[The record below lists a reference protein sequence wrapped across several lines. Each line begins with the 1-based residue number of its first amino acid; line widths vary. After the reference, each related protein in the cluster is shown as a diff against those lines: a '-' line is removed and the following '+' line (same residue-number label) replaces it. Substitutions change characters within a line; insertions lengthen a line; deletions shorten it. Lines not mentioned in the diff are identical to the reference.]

1 MNYLPE
7 KQLTHDLSYN
17 HDLDNND
24 NFSPDNQ
31 WLVYDTRT
39 EEGGIAASAKIEKV
53 NIETREKII
62 VYQVA
67 NNHEWG
73 PGVGAASYSPT
84 ENAVVFIHGLASVT
98 ENNPYQQWRRTGVII
113 DEANVEKPIF
123 MDARD
128 IYFPYTKGALR
139 GGTHRH
145 EWSGN
150 GQWIGFTYNDAI
162 MKALED
168 STGEKRNLRTIGVA
182 KKDNPVSVKQNNNGE
197 NIAGEWFSS
206 IVVRVVANPKFGSD
220 EISNAAGDSWVGKNG
235 YLKPD
240 GKRQMAR
247 AFIGTVRNKNG
258 ESVDEVFI
266 VDIPNEIDVEG
277 EYGALE
283 GTKNVLPMPPK
294 GATQRRL
301 TFTAES
307 ESAGCIGIVRS
318 SPEGDLLAFLAKDK
332 QNVRQIFTI
341 NPNGENLNQITFHKT
356 DVEGSLRWHPSGK
369 SVFYICAGSIHQ
381 CEIGF
386 GDFETRVQQIS
397 KPSYISPTNLVISHD
412 GKILAFNRAI
422 TRGDGA
428 KHSKQIYIIKLND

>member
-1 MNYLPE
+1 M
-7 KQLTHDLSYN
+7 
-17 HDLDNND
+17 
-24 NFSPDNQ
+24 
-31 WLVYDTRT
+31 
-39 EEGGIAASAKIEKV
+39 KV
-53 NIETREKII
+53 
-62 VYQVA
+62 
-67 NNHEWG
+67 
-73 PGVGAASYSPT
+73 
-84 ENAVVFIHGLASVT
+84 
-98 ENNPYQQWRRTGVII
+98 
-113 DEANVEKPIF
+113 
-123 MDARD
+123 
-128 IYFPYTKGALR
+128 
-139 GGTHRH
+139 
-145 EWSGN
+145 
-150 GQWIGFTYNDAI
+150 
-162 MKALED
+162 LED

-397 KPSYISPTNLVISHD
+397 KPSYISPTNLVVSHD